1 MKCEKVIRE
10 LSNYLDAE
18 LDAALLREL
27 EFHLAQCED
36 CRIVVDTTRKTIELY
51 CNSEPL
57 PLPPDVR
64 QRLEHALAEKLRGG
78 TA

>member
-57 PLPPDVR
+57 SLPPDVR
-64 QRLEHALAEKLRGG
+64 QRLEHALAEKLGGG